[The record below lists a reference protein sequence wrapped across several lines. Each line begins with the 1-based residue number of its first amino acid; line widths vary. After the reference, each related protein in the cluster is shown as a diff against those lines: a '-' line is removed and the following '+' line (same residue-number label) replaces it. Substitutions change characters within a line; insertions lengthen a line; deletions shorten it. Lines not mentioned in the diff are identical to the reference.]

1 MDKKDISRKVNTRS
15 DFLEKNIWDVDFLKQ
30 VVKRLCK
37 INIINI
43 ISPQKPKYDIIEKVM
58 VIKNDLKDGVD
69 LDCFNMLNL
78 I

>member
-1 MDKKDISRKVNTRS
+1 
-15 DFLEKNIWDVDFLKQ
+15 LEKNIWDVDFLKQ

-58 VIKNDLKDGVD
+58 VIKNDLKDGAD